1 MLLPSFI
8 FVEGH
13 KIFKLRQRLKKN
25 FWILFVILIIASQT
39 SPQNHNLQTKSLS
52 KGYQLAQLFLH
63 LNPWKCD
70 FNEMVT
76 GEIFEG
82 VIIPV
87 DNFPP
92 TNSQLYE
99 ERTSSSRTRP
109 GFSSNESFRKLCKSL
124 KLYKPVSLSVKIEI
138 TLLNRWI
145 FPKQKA
151 PSKFSYTCEVLLL
164 NLE

>member
-1 MLLPSFI
+1 MN
-8 FVEGH
+8 FVCDPYNS
-13 KIFKLRQRLKKN
+13 K
-25 FWILFVILIIASQT
+25 SQT

-70 FNEMVT
+70 FNEMLT

-87 DNFPP
+87 DNFLP
-92 TNSQLYE
+92 TNIQLYE
-99 ERTSSSRTRP
+99 ERTSNSRTRP

-138 TLLNRWI
+138 TLSNRWI
-145 FPKQKA
+145 FPKQKSSFQVQLYLWSIA
-151 PSKFSYTCEVLLL
+151 VKSRIMNIKSEPHFRALTLPIFVHWP
-164 NLE
+164 